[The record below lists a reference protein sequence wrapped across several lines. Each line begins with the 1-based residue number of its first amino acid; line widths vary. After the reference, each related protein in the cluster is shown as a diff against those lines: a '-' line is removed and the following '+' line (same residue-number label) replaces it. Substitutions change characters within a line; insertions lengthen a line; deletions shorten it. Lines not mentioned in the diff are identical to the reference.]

1 MVQGKNRFG
10 LEITMVLTFWL
21 CLGISQ
27 QARFGETREEKT
39 ERICCSASVEKEAR
53 PGQWGLHWG
62 IEEKNKIFYSSTIG
76 RDSDYYPRE
85 ASEYYRWQTWLN
97 LDKST

>member
-39 ERICCSASVEKEAR
+39 ERFCCTASVEKEAR
-53 PGQWGLHWG
+53 RGQWSLYLWL
-62 IEEKNKIFYSSTIG
+62 EEKN
-76 RDSDYYPRE
+76 
-85 ASEYYRWQTWLN
+85 
-97 LDKST
+97 